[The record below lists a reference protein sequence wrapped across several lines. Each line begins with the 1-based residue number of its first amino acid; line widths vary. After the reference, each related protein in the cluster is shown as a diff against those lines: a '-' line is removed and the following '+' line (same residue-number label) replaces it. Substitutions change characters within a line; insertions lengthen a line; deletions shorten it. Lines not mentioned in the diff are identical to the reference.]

1 MTMKVDKVLN
11 IILISLG
18 ITLVGLVTFVGIR
31 ANQDHATKHNNYAES
46 SKVSNKS
53 RSSKDTTKSD
63 EVTGNKLTT
72 SSNTSYQF
80 SEQKDKSNAGKV
92 IKLNSVEEAEATI
105 KQHEATCP
113 YGHEPFYPG
122 LVYTGTYTCKCGLKI
137 IWWDKAM
144 KESVDRDMAKY
155 SHDPE
160 DYSYGTSDPWDES
173 GTSEPQDGT
182 AVSSVD

>member
-1 MTMKVDKVLN
+1 MYPQSWKSTLGVL
-11 IILISLG
+11 L
-18 ITLVGLVTFVGIR
+18 TVVGLVTFVGIR

-46 SKVSNKS
+46 SKVGNNSKSSNNMAKWN
-53 RSSKDTTKSD
+53 KITD
-63 EVTGNKLTT
+63 NKLAP
-72 SSNTSYQF
+72 SSSASYQF
-80 SEQKDKSNAGKV
+80 SKQKNKSNAGKV

>member
-1 MTMKVDKVLN
+1 MKVDKVLN

-18 ITLVGLVTFVGIR
+18 ITVVGLVTFVGIR

-46 SKVSNKS
+46 SKVSNESK
-53 RSSKDTTKSD
+53 SSKDITKSD

-122 LVYTGTYTCKCGLKI
+122 LVYTGTYTL
-137 IWWDKAM
+137 
-144 KESVDRDMAKY
+144 
-155 SHDPE
+155 
-160 DYSYGTSDPWDES
+160 
-173 GTSEPQDGT
+173 
-182 AVSSVD
+182 